1 MEAQS
6 DWLLVASIVIG
17 VGGIVYVLS
26 FFCFVLQSQTVSG
39 KVQGLPA
46 KDRSGHDTA
55 GVVF

>member
-1 MEAQS
+1 MF
-6 DWLLVASIVIG
+6 
-17 VGGIVYVLS
+17 YH